1 MITIRKFKEYIYER
15 WDIALAPFLHLEL
28 DEEDGEIWVEEEND

>member
-15 WDIALAPFLHLEL
+15 WDIALAPFLHFEL
-28 DEEDGEIWVEEEND
+28 DKEEADND